1 MVVDPG
7 GASEDRVSSSDGWL
21 IIATLHII
29 CFRPSFVMREKS
41 PVRSMLDYI
50 CGIHCCRVR

>member
-7 GASEDRVSSSDGWL
+7 GASEDRVSSSDG
-21 IIATLHII
+21 II

-50 CGIHCCRVR
+50 CGIRCCRVR